1 MEKTGISFQEAA
13 DLISGGV
20 GANRDQRN
28 WDAIMA
34 SSDPAAAARA
44 GLGQMYSGADNYS
57 SGTYTKPTLAQQSG
71 NVGIGNGPNQDI
83 YLMDGNGNALTQ
95 IGSKGVLSNGSR
107 AGGTFGMDISSDLS
121 NLGLGSQVGK
131 LGGVGKT
138 LDGNW
143 LDVEGAKRRFD
154 EGNVGGQQNGQVGG
168 SPSVGVGGMSAF
180 SSPMLNEY
188 KKNPY
193 LDEMA
198 GDITTQVNNNLQRNI
213 LPNIRA
219 ESIAAGGYGDT
230 RNAIT
235 DALAVGETNR
245 NLSGALSNLYGTD
258 YNNQMNRNLQQY
270 GIDNQTSLGWA
281 ANDLGWGNLGLGHKQ
296 ADNSYKLGMGNL
308 GLGYANLDRNISN
321 DSNNWALQGANL
333 LNNTWNQMNT
343 NNAGALGAAGNIQNT
358 ALNYW
363 QQFGNQANA
372 FGQGYGTSTQS
383 GGGGN
388 PFMGALG
395 GWQLGG
401 QFGNMF
407 GGSANAAG
415 GANSQGWGT
424 GAGFGNQDYGA
435 YF

>member
-1 MEKTGISFQEAA
+1 MAAPNLSDFMQKSGLGFTEASE
-13 DLISGGV
+13 LLYGGV
-20 GANRDQRN
+20 GSNRDLRN

-34 SSDPAAAARA
+34 ASDPAAAARA
-44 GLGQMYSGADNYS
+44 GLQQMYTGDHNTSTRPDSVLGYDRRAGN
-57 SGTYTKPTLAQQSG
+57 LA
-71 NVGIGNGPNQDI
+71 IGSGPNQDI
-83 YLMDGNGNALTQ
+83 YLLDKHGNALTQ
-95 IGSKGVLSNGSR
+95 IGNKGLISNGR
-107 AGGTFGMDISSDLS
+107 AGSAFGFDVSGDAAQ
-121 NLGLGSQVGK
+121 LGLE
-131 LGGVGKT
+131 
-138 LDGNW
+138 GNPGAPGAMLAGDW
-143 LDVEGAKRRFD
+143 LDPAGAMARYRSGIGGEEGY
-154 EGNVGGQQNGQVGG
+154 G
-168 SPSVGVGGMSAF
+168 SASSGVTRPTQRASLTA
-180 SSPMLNEY
+180 Y
-188 KKNPY
+188 QKNPY

-258 YNNQMNRNLQQY
+258 YNNQMNRNIQQY

>member
-1 MEKTGISFQEAA
+1 MQKTGIGAAEASS
-13 DLISGGV
+13 LLYGGV
-20 GANRDQRN
+20 GSNIDLRN
-28 WDAIMA
+28 WDAIMSA
-34 SSDPAAAARA
+34 SNPAAAARS
-44 GLGQMYSGADNYS
+44 GLQQMYTGDYNTSTRPDSVLQYA
-57 SGTYTKPTLAQQSG
+57 ARAG
-71 NVGIGNGPNQDI
+71 NLGIGSGPNKDI
-83 YLMDGNGNALTQ
+83 YLLDKQGNALTQ
-95 IGSKGVLSNGSR
+95 IGNKGLISNDR
-107 AGGTFGMDISSDLS
+107 AGTTFGFDVSGDAAQ
-121 NLGLGSQVGK
+121 LGLKGNPGAP
-131 LGGVGKT
+131 GAM
-138 LDGNW
+138 LDGDW
-143 LDVEGAKRRFD
+143 LDPAGAFARY
-154 EGNVGGQQNGQVGG
+154 NSSGGGASSGTSYG
-168 SPSVGVGGMSAF
+168 SASSGVTRPTQRASLTA
-180 SSPMLNEY
+180 Y
-188 KKNPY
+188 QKNPY

-219 ESIAAGGYGDT
+219 ESIAAGGYGDS

-258 YNNQMNRNLQQY
+258 YNNQMNRNMQQY

-281 ANDLGWGNLGLGHKQ
+281 ANDLGWGNLALGNKQ
-296 ADNSYKLGMGNL
+296 ADNSYNLGMGNL
-308 GLGYANLDRNISN
+308 GLGYANLNRNIRN
-321 DSNNWALQGANL
+321 DANNWALQGANL
-333 LNNTWNQMNT
+333 LNNTWNQTNA